1 MGDTMN
7 LLERFLKY
15 VSIDTTSN
23 SEISTMPSTPEQ
35 RILASLLYE
44 ELKDMKIED
53 IYYDSSN
60 CYVYAMLDGNVDAAS
75 VGFVAHVDTSEY
87 SKGDNIKPNI
97 IRNYDGKDIKLDNGK
112 VIKVEDNPELKEKIG
127 KTIITTDG
135 TTLLGADDKA
145 GIAEIMSMLE
155 HYNNTN
161 EPHGDIYVCFT
172 PDEEIG
178 KGTERLDYVI
188 FNPEYAYTV
197 DGEYLG
203 EFSYENFNAA
213 LVQID
218 IKGIPT
224 HTGMAKNKMLNAVR
238 LATTINELLPKNYP
252 ENTEGHEGFIHL
264 EKIDGNVESCEV
276 TYLIR
281 DFDKKEYEKKKELF
295 REIVKELN
303 KKYPN
308 AVKLRIT
315 DQYINMY
322 EKIKDNTKFI
332 DVTKEAI
339 QELGIDVLE
348 IPIRGGTDGTDISYN
363 GIPCPNI
370 GTGSHNFHSVYEYV
384 CLEDMEQTKDILINI
399 VKKFAKTKDLKK

>member
-1 MGDTMN
+1 MN

-23 SEISTMPSTPEQ
+23 SETSKMPSTPEQ

-75 VGFVAHVDTSEY
+75 VGFVAHLDTSEY

-97 IRNYDGKDIKLDNGK
+97 IRNYDGKDIKLDNGNI
-112 VIKVEDNPELKEKIG
+112 IKVEDNPELKKKIG

-178 KGTERLDYVI
+178 KGTEKLDYVI

-281 DFDKKEYEKKKELF
+281 DFDKKEYEKIKELF

-332 DVTKEAI
+332 DVTKKAI
-339 QELGIDVLE
+339 EELGIDVLE
-348 IPIRGGTDGTDISYN
+348 IPIRGGTDGTDISCN

>member
-1 MGDTMN
+1 MN

-75 VGFVAHVDTSEY
+75 VGFVAHLDTSEY

-112 VIKVEDNPELKEKIG
+112 VIKVEDNPQLKEKIG

-218 IKGIPT
+218 IKGIQT

-295 REIVKELN
+295 REIVRELN

-339 QELGIDVLE
+339 EELGINVLE

>member
-1 MGDTMN
+1 MN

-112 VIKVEDNPELKEKIG
+112 AIKVEDNPQLKEKIG

-295 REIVKELN
+295 REIVRELN

>member
-1 MGDTMN
+1 MN

-60 CYVYAMLDGNVDAAS
+60 CYVYAMLDGNVEAAS
-75 VGFVAHVDTSEY
+75 VGFVAHLDTSEY

-295 REIVKELN
+295 REIVRELN

>member
-1 MGDTMN
+1 MN

-172 PDEEIG
+172 SDEEIG

-295 REIVKELN
+295 REIVRELN

-339 QELGIDVLE
+339 EELGIDVLE

>member
-1 MGDTMN
+1 MN

-112 VIKVEDNPELKEKIG
+112 TIKVEDNPELKEKIG

-295 REIVKELN
+295 REIVRELN

>member
-1 MGDTMN
+1 MN

-75 VGFVAHVDTSEY
+75 VGFVAHLDTSEY

-295 REIVKELN
+295 REIVRELN

-339 QELGIDVLE
+339 EELGIDVLE

>member
-1 MGDTMN
+1 MN

-97 IRNYDGKDIKLDNGK
+97 IRNYDGKDIKLDNGN

-339 QELGIDVLE
+339 EELGIDVLE

>member
-1 MGDTMN
+1 MN

-75 VGFVAHVDTSEY
+75 VGFVAHLDTSEY

-112 VIKVEDNPELKEKIG
+112 AIKVEDNPELKEKIG

-295 REIVKELN
+295 REIVRELN

-339 QELGIDVLE
+339 EELGIDVLE

>member
-1 MGDTMN
+1 MN

-75 VGFVAHVDTSEY
+75 VGFVAHLDTSEY

-97 IRNYDGKDIKLDNGK
+97 IRNYDGKDIKLDNGN
-112 VIKVEDNPELKEKIG
+112 VIKVEDNPGLKEKNG

-145 GIAEIMSMLE
+145 GIAEIMSTLE

-295 REIVKELN
+295 REIVRELN

>member
-1 MGDTMN
+1 MN

-75 VGFVAHVDTSEY
+75 VGFVAHLDTSEY

-97 IRNYDGKDIKLDNGK
+97 IRNYGGKDIKLDNGK

-295 REIVKELN
+295 REIVRELN

>member
-1 MGDTMN
+1 MN
-7 LLERFLKY
+7 ILDRFLNY

-23 SEISTMPSTPEQ
+23 SEVSTMPSSQEQ
-35 RILASLLYE
+35 KKLATLLVN
-44 ELKDMKIED
+44 ELKDMRIED

-60 CYVYAMLDGNVDAAS
+60 CYVYAMLDGNTPAPS
-75 VGFVAHVDTSEY
+75 LGFVAHLDTSEY
-87 SKGDNIKPNI
+87 AKGNDIKPNI
-97 IRNYDGKDIKLDNGK
+97 IKNYDGKDIKLESGK
-112 VIKVEDNPELKEKIG
+112 VISIENNPELKKKIG

-145 GIAEIMSMLE
+145 GIAEIMTMLE
-155 HYNNTN
+155 HYAKTN
-161 EPHGDIYVCFT
+161 DPHGDIYVCFT

-178 KGTERLDYVI
+178 NGTNKLDYVC
-188 FNPEYAYTV
+188 FNPSFSYTV

-203 EFSYENFNAA
+203 EFSYENFNAG

-224 HTGMAKNKMLNAVR
+224 HTGMAKNKMVNAVR
-238 LATTINELLPKNYP
+238 LATVINDLIPKKYP
-252 ENTEGHEGFIHL
+252 ENTEGYEGFIHL
-264 EKIDGNVESCEV
+264 EKINGDVDSCEV

-281 DFDKKEYEKKKELF
+281 DFDKKEYENKKELF
-295 REIVKELN
+295 KKIVTKLN
-303 KKYPN
+303 KKYPD
-308 AVKLRIT
+308 AIKLRIT
-315 DQYINMY
+315 DQYRNMY
-322 EKIKDNTKFI
+322 ETIKDNTRFI
-332 DVTKEAI
+332 DVTREAI
-339 QELGIDVLE
+339 EEVGIDVLE
-348 IPIRGGTDGTDISYN
+348 IPIRGGTDGTEISYN

>member
-1 MGDTMN
+1 MN

-75 VGFVAHVDTSEY
+75 VGFVAHLDTSEY

-97 IRNYDGKDIKLDNGK
+97 IKNYDGKDIKLDNGN

-145 GIAEIMSMLE
+145 GIAEIMSMLQ

-178 KGTERLDYVI
+178 KGTEKLDYVI

-303 KKYPN
+303 KKYPD
-308 AVKLRIT
+308 AIKLRIT

-339 QELGIDVLE
+339 EELGIDVLE

>member
-1 MGDTMN
+1 MN

-112 VIKVEDNPELKEKIG
+112 AIKVEDNPELKEKIG

-252 ENTEGHEGFIHL
+252 ENTERHEGFIHL

-295 REIVKELN
+295 REIVRELN

>member
-1 MGDTMN
+1 MN

-75 VGFVAHVDTSEY
+75 VGFVAHLDTSEY

-112 VIKVEDNPELKEKIG
+112 AIKVEDNPQLKEKIG

-252 ENTEGHEGFIHL
+252 ENTEEHEGFIHL

-295 REIVKELN
+295 REIVRELN

-339 QELGIDVLE
+339 EELGIDVLE

>member
-1 MGDTMN
+1 MN

-75 VGFVAHVDTSEY
+75 VGFVAHLDTSEY

-112 VIKVEDNPELKEKIG
+112 AIKVEDNPQLKEKIG

-295 REIVKELN
+295 REIVRELN

-339 QELGIDVLE
+339 EELGINVLE

>member
-1 MGDTMN
+1 MN

-75 VGFVAHVDTSEY
+75 VGFVAHLDTSEY

-112 VIKVEDNPELKEKIG
+112 AIKVEDNPQLKEKIG

-339 QELGIDVLE
+339 EELGIDVLE

>member
-1 MGDTMN
+1 MN

-60 CYVYAMLDGNVDAAS
+60 CYVYAMLDGNVEAAS
-75 VGFVAHVDTSEY
+75 VGFVAHLDTSEY

-97 IRNYDGKDIKLDNGK
+97 IRNYDGKDIKLDNGN
-112 VIKVEDNPELKEKIG
+112 VIKVEDNPQLKEKIG

-295 REIVKELN
+295 REIVRELN

-339 QELGIDVLE
+339 EELGIDVLE

>member
-1 MGDTMN
+1 MN

-112 VIKVEDNPELKEKIG
+112 AIKVEDNPELKEKIG

-224 HTGMAKNKMLNAVR
+224 HTGMAKNKMLNAV
-238 LATTINELLPKNYP
+238 
-252 ENTEGHEGFIHL
+252 
-264 EKIDGNVESCEV
+264 
-276 TYLIR
+276 
-281 DFDKKEYEKKKELF
+281 
-295 REIVKELN
+295 
-303 KKYPN
+303 
-308 AVKLRIT
+308 
-315 DQYINMY
+315 MY
-322 EKIKDNTKFI
+322 
-332 DVTKEAI
+332 
-339 QELGIDVLE
+339 
-348 IPIRGGTDGTDISYN
+348 RG
-363 GIPCPNI
+363 C
-370 GTGSHNFHSVYEYV
+370 
-384 CLEDMEQTKDILINI
+384 
-399 VKKFAKTKDLKK
+399 

>member
-1 MGDTMN
+1 MN

-60 CYVYAMLDGNVDAAS
+60 CYVYAMLDGNIDAAS
-75 VGFVAHVDTSEY
+75 VGFVAHLDTSEY

-112 VIKVEDNPELKEKIG
+112 AIKVEDNPELKEKIG

-178 KGTERLDYVI
+178 KGTEKLDYVI

-276 TYLIR
+276 IYLIR
-281 DFDKKEYEKKKELF
+281 DFDKKEFEKKKELF
-295 REIVKELN
+295 REIVKEIN

-308 AVKLRIT
+308 AIKLRIT

-339 QELGIDVLE
+339 EELGIDVLE

>member
-1 MGDTMN
+1 MN

-60 CYVYAMLDGNVDAAS
+60 CYVYAMLDGNVEAAS

-97 IRNYDGKDIKLDNGK
+97 IRNYDGKDIKLDNGN
-112 VIKVEDNPELKEKIG
+112 VIKVEDNPQLKEKIG

-145 GIAEIMSMLE
+145 CIAEIMSMLE

-295 REIVKELN
+295 REIVRELN

>member
-1 MGDTMN
+1 MN

-97 IRNYDGKDIKLDNGK
+97 IRNYDGKDIKLDNGN
-112 VIKVEDNPELKEKIG
+112 VIKVEDNPQLKEKIG

-295 REIVKELN
+295 REIVRELN

-339 QELGIDVLE
+339 EELGIDVLE